1 MDESFRV
8 ARAAKPEWDVIGP
21 AINAYNA
28 QQAGDDKPKPVCYV
42 LLGPGQEI
50 VGGVIGIVY
59 WDWFAIELMW
69 VQEGLRGRGYG
80 HQLLTLAE
88 DEARERGAR
97 NAHLDTFSFQ
107 APGFYEKHGYRV
119 FGELHDFPA
128 GHKRYYLAKEL

>member
-1 MDESFRV
+1 MDEGYRV
-8 ARAAKPEWDVIGP
+8 VRAAKPEWDVIGP
-21 AINAYNA
+21 AISAYNA
-28 QQAGDDKPKPVCYV
+28 QQAGDDKPQSVCYV
-42 LLGPGQEI
+42 LLGPDQEI

-59 WDWFAIELMW
+59 WDWFSIELMW

-107 APGFYEKHGYRV
+107 APGFYEKHGYRL

-128 GHKRYYLAKEL
+128 GHKRYYLTKQL